1 MHSTIK
7 VIPGTDIIELRYA
20 GEIDHAARI
29 TALDDLEDRYH
40 REGFKR
46 LLVNYTSAWPANEP
60 PSKAVAFLDKLTA
73 LSFPRGARIAFLN
86 SPEVHT
92 AASEPVAAGFGYR
105 MRKFR
110 ERPDAIAWLL
120 ADTP

>member
-7 VIPGTDIIELRYA
+7 VIPDTDIIELRYA

-46 LLVNYTSAWPANEP
+46 LLVNYTSAWPKDEP
-60 PSKAVAFLDKLTA
+60 PSKAVAFLDKLTS

-86 SPEVHT
+86 QPDAHT

-105 MRKFR
+105 MHKFR

-120 ADTP
+120 SDTP